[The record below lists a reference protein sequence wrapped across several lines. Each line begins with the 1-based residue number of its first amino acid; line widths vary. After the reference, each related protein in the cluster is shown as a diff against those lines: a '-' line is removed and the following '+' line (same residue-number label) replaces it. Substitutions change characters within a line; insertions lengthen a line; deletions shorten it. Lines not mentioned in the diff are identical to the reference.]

1 MSTQNDNGFRTF
13 LASGAL
19 SAFLAVDIQ
28 SDGTIKAAAGG
39 VTQGIGVLQQDV
51 ADAGYAQVKLWTAPG
66 TFLGALTSVA
76 LATPGNAIAVV
87 TGGYFGVYTATTF
100 PRIGVALTSASA
112 AAGTVVE
119 VAIPPTGRIV
129 T

>member
-13 LASGAL
+13 QASGGI

-39 VTQGIGVLQQDV
+39 TVQGIGVLQQDV
-51 ADAGYAQVKLWTAPG
+51 ADAGYGQVKLWTAPG

-76 LATPGNAIAVV
+76 LATPGNAVAVV
-87 TGGYFGVYTATTF
+87 TGGFFGVYTATTF
-100 PRIGVALTSASA
+100 PRAGVALSSAAA

-119 VAIPPTGRIV
+119 LLVVPTPRIS

>member
-13 LASGAL
+13 QASGGI

-39 VTQGIGVLQQDV
+39 TVQGIGVLQQDV
-51 ADAGYAQVKLWTAPG
+51 ADAGYGQVKLWTAPG

-76 LATPGNAIAVV
+76 LATPGNALAVV
-87 TGGYFGVYTATTF
+87 TGGFFGIYTATTF
-100 PRIGVALTSASA
+100 PRAGVALSSAVA
-112 AAGTVVE
+112 AAGTVVDLL
-119 VAIPPTGRIV
+119 VVPTPRIV

>member
-13 LASGAL
+13 QASGGI

-39 VTQGIGVLQQDV
+39 TVQGIGVLQQDV
-51 ADAGYAQVKLWTAPG
+51 ADAGYGQVKLWTAPG

-76 LATPGNAIAVV
+76 LATPGNALAVV
-87 TGGYFGVYTATTF
+87 TGGFFGIYTATTF
-100 PRIGVALTSASA
+100 PRAGVALSSAVA

-119 VAIPPTGRIV
+119 LLVVPTPRIV

>member
-39 VTQGIGVLQQDV
+39 PIQGIGVLQQDV
-51 ADAGYAQVKLWTAPG
+51 ADAGYGQVKLWTAPG

-76 LATPGNAIAVV
+76 LATPGNAVAVV

-100 PRIGVALTSASA
+100 PRIGVALTSAVA
-112 AAGTVVE
+112 CAGTVVE

>member
-13 LASGAL
+13 LASGGI

-28 SDGTIKAAAGG
+28 VDGTIKAAAGG
-39 VTQGIGVLQQDV
+39 PIQGIGVLQQDV
-51 ADAGYAQVKLWTAPG
+51 ADAGYGQVKLWTAPG
-66 TFLGALTSVA
+66 TFLGALTAVA

-87 TGGYFGVYTATTF
+87 TGGYFGIYTATTF
-100 PRIGVALTSASA
+100 PRIGVALTSAVA
-112 AAGTVVE
+112 ASGTVVE

>member
-13 LASGAL
+13 QASGGI

-51 ADAGYAQVKLWTAPG
+51 ADAGYGQVKLWTAPG

-76 LATPGNAIAVV
+76 LATPGNALAVV
-87 TGGYFGVYTATTF
+87 TGGFFGIYVATSA
-100 PRIGVALTSASA
+100 PRVGIALTSAVA
-112 AAGTVVE
+112 AAGNVVE
-119 VAIPPTGRIV
+119 IAPVPTVRIV

>member
-13 LASGAL
+13 QASGAL

-39 VTQGIGVLQQDV
+39 TVQGIGVLQQDV
-51 ADAGYAQVKLWTAPG
+51 ADAGYGQVKLWTAPG

-76 LATPGNAIAVV
+76 LATPGNAVAVV
-87 TGGYFGVYTATTF
+87 TGGFFGVYTATTF
-100 PRIGVALTSASA
+100 PRAGVALSSAVA
-112 AAGTVVE
+112 AAGNVVE
-119 VAIPPTGRIV
+119 LLVVPTPRIV